1 MRSEKRRSTRRVVR
15 AAAAGIALGASAA
28 LSAAPARAQMAVID
42 AESIAQASQQLQVM
56 QKELNEAREQTQF
69 MTRMANQLG
78 GGGMGVIGDLAG
90 LGDSGVGGL
99 IDGAGGICYSITNMF
114 QRMEGPNLN
123 LSLPDFRSG
132 CGAFGWAD
140 QAFFQPP
147 GDLPPLEGR
156 EVLERRREGF
166 YDAAL
171 QSSVATGLSHKER
184 VKEETASDVAELHAA
199 AVAVQE
205 GENSS
210 ATVKHAITTNTMVQ
224 LRVLEEM
231 AAVRELLAEM
241 LALQAANGMAER
253 ASVWGGSP
261 VRYEE
266 SGAPSGPDGGGAGA
280 TPNGNG
286 GSEDGGWTPPWG
298 SE

>member
-1 MRSEKRRSTRRVVR
+1 MRSEKRRSKGRLFNAG
-15 AAAAGIALGASAA
+15 AAAIGFAA
-28 LSAAPARAQMAVID
+28 AVAFGVGAPARAQMAVID

-99 IDGAGGICYSITNMF
+99 VDGAGGICYSITNMF

-147 GDLPPLEGR
+147 GNLPPLEGR

-184 VKEETASDVAELHAA
+184 VKEETASDVADLHAA
-199 AVAVQE
+199 AVSVQE

-224 LRVLEEM
+224 IRMLEEM
-231 AAVRELLAEM
+231 AAVRELLAEL

-266 SGAPSGPDGGGAGA
+266 SGAPSGPGGGGAGA
-280 TPNGNG
+280 ASNGDGGNG
-286 GSEDGGWTPPWG
+286 GGWTPPWG
-298 SE
+298 DE